1 MVSKASRRILIAAAA
16 VALAA
21 AAAFLLISVPVLRVT
36 RAESGEELWR
46 VVVWNGAQIDLNYTN
61 SLFDAPT
68 TERFVVTGGLLRL
81 VEISTTKQAVL
92 EYLVLEPPYET
103 RGDRVVSKRR
113 GPMFGELIIRIG
125 QTGQQR
131 MVAGGQELPLF
142 RVGTGEAVRAR
153 IVQTPRVLTF
163 IRRPAAP

>member
-1 MVSKASRRILIAAAA
+1 M

-36 RAESGEELWR
+36 HAGTGEVLWR

-81 VEISTTKQAVL
+81 AEISTTKQAVL

-103 RGDRVVSKRR
+103 RGDRLVSKRR
-113 GPMFGELIIRIG
+113 GPMFEELTIRIG

-131 MVAGGQELPLF
+131 LVVGGQELRLY
-142 RVGTGEAVRAR
+142 RVGTGEAVRVR
-153 IVQTPRVLTF
+153 IVQTPRFLTL
-163 IRRPAAP
+163 IRRPTAP